1 MHANGC
7 LITEIN
13 TPKKKEHERKNSEAE
28 APEEKKSI
36 RDFSGGPVFKTQ
48 LPLHRARVASLFPE
62 LRPPKLCNVKNK
74 TKNVNI
80 HESLG
85 S

>member
-1 MHANGC
+1 MSNHRN
-7 LITEIN
+7 
-13 TPKKKEHERKNSEAE
+13 KHSQKKEHERKNSEARR
-28 APEEKKSI
+28 KKSM

-74 TKNVNI
+74 NKNLNI